1 MMGKEI
7 FTGEYRLGLFL
18 TACAAFMGSA
28 LDAQFLITSPTY
40 TYTQDFGTSVISASG
55 TNITSGTANL
65 TGWSYDAALSGEIN
79 ITAAAPTNTGGRY
92 AYTLNGNSNR
102 KIGSRP
108 SGGTGDVKYGILF
121 RNTSGQTIQSFSVS
135 YTGYQLSLG
144 GNTNA
149 NVNKLTVD
157 YIVSASSIGI
167 TAGGG
172 TSMPSLDFSQTQF
185 VGSANTGS
193 QGAGYPAAVGTNATS
208 GCISVAAS
216 VPNNSYL
223 LIRWSDLDDSQ
234 NDPHLAIDDVEVV
247 FFTNQTVSNNTACSL
262 LPVELLDFQAF
273 NKGAENEISWKATQ
287 EDRIAAYILERSE
300 NGIDFTELGKVDLSS
315 SSGMVKNYAVSDPLP
330 GKGMTYYRLS
340 TLEKNGGRK
349 FYHMVSLEN
358 SSIGW
363 TGTAYQNGGELIVD
377 LRGEIPAG
385 SEIGLYD
392 MSGKQLANRA
402 VSKSREVI
410 PVGHMANGI
419 YSVRITS
426 PDKAQNIK
434 VAITNQ

>member
-1 MMGKEI
+1 MTGKEI
-7 FTGEYRLGLFL
+7 FTGEYRLGLIL
-18 TACAAFMGSA
+18 MACGAFMGSA
-28 LDAQFLITSPTY
+28 LDAQFLVTSPTY

-65 TGWSYDAALSGEIN
+65 TGWSYDVALAGEIN

-102 KIGSRP
+102 KIGARP
-108 SGGTGDVKYGILF
+108 SGSTNDVKYGILF

-149 NVNKLTVD
+149 NINKLTVD
-157 YIVSASSIGI
+157 YIVSASSIAI

-185 VGSANTGS
+185 VASSNTGS
-193 QGAGYPAAVGTNATS
+193 QGAGYPAATGTNVNS

-216 VPNNSYL
+216 IPNNSYL
-223 LIRWSDLDDSQ
+223 LIRWSDPDDPQ
-234 NDPHLAIDDVEVV
+234 NDPHLAIDNVEVV

-262 LPVELLDFQAF
+262 LPVELLDFQAKS
-273 NKGAENEISWKATQ
+273 NGTQNAISWKAAQ
-287 EDRIAAYILERSE
+287 EERIDAYILERSE
-300 NGIDFTELGKVDLSS
+300 NGIDFTALESVNVSASS
-315 SSGMVKNYAVSDPLP
+315 ATVKDYVILDPLP
-330 GKGMTYYRLS
+330 GKDITYYRLS
-340 TLEKNGGRK
+340 MLEKNGERK
-349 FYHMVSLEN
+349 FYDMVSLEN
-358 SSIGW
+358 
-363 TGTAYQNGGELIVD
+363 TGEEWSGVAWQKAGELIVQ
-377 LRGEIPAG
+377 LRGNIPAG

-392 MSGKQLANRA
+392 LSGTRLAEA
-402 VSKSREVI
+402 AISHSMESI
-410 PVGHMANGI
+410 PVGHMASGI